1 MFLFTD
7 FLELIRK
14 EINAEIPEVV
24 PEDLTMGQDGHG
36 DISAR
41 LIKYLINRED
51 AGDVSGKILERVKA
65 LEYIVLKPGRYLR
78 VV

>member
-14 EINAEIPEVV
+14 EINTEIPEVV
-24 PEDLTMGQDGHG
+24 PEDLTMGQDGYG

-51 AGDVSGKILERVKA
+51 I
-65 LEYIVLKPGRYLR
+65 
-78 VV
+78 

>member
-14 EINAEIPEVV
+14 EINTEIPEVV
-24 PEDLTMGQDGHG
+24 PEDLTMGQDGYG

-51 AGDVSGKILERVKA
+51 AGDACEKIM
-65 LEYIVLKPGRYLR
+65 GRYLR